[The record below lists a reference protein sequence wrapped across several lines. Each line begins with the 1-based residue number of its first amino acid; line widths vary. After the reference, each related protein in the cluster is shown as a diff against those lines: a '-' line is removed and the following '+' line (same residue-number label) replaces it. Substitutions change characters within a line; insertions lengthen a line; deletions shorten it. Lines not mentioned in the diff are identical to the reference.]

1 VKNMENVRTIIE
13 AITIV
18 LQDEKDG
25 LSYQQVYKKI
35 IDSHLYE
42 FGAKDPKAAV
52 QAKLRTHC
60 QGLEFP
66 TASPIKYFK
75 ISKRINKSNYYI
87 LIDENIENHV
97 ECKEIEDTEEEM
109 IPEEKIK
116 SSYEKYLEDLKSK
129 IIDKVRECHPSFFER
144 MVVDLLIKMGY
155 GHNDKSGQV
164 IGKSHDGGI
173 DGIIS
178 EDKLGLSLIYVQ
190 AKRYAAGNNIGSHE
204 IQAFVGAMKNV
215 QKGVFITTSTYTK
228 EAKLFAN
235 EQQQKSLKLIDGT
248 SLAELMIRY
257 GTGLESVEQ
266 YRIYKINEDYFAD
279 EG

>member
-1 VKNMENVRTIIE
+1 MENVRTIIE

-18 LQDEKDG
+18 LQDEKKG

-87 LIDENIENHV
+87 LIDKNVENHV
-97 ECKEIEDTEEEM
+97 ECKEIEDTEEDM

-116 SSYEKYLEDLKSK
+116 SSYEKYLEDLRSN

-155 GHNDKSGQV
+155 GHDDKSGQV

-228 EAKLFAN
+228 EAKSFAN
-235 EQQQKSLKLIDGT
+235 EQQQKSLKLIDGS

-257 GTGLESVEQ
+257 GIGLESVEQ

>member
-1 VKNMENVRTIIE
+1 MENIRTIIE
-13 AITIV
+13 SIIIV
-18 LQDEKDG
+18 LQGEKEG
-25 LSYQQVYKKI
+25 LSYKQVYKKI
-35 IDSHLYE
+35 VDTDLYK
-42 FGAKDPKAAV
+42 FGAKDPKSV
-52 QAKLRTHC
+52 VHGKLRRHC
-60 QGLEFP
+60 RGIDFP

-75 ISKRINKSNYYI
+75 VSKRINKLNYYV
-87 LIDENIENHV
+87 LIDETV
-97 ECKEIEDTEEEM
+97 DDCTECKEIEDTEEEM
-109 IPEEKIK
+109 LPEEKIK
-116 SSYEKYLEDLKSK
+116 SSYEKYVEDLKH
-129 IIDKVRECHPSFFER
+129 ILIDKVRECHPSFFER

-155 GHNDKSGQV
+155 GHDDKSGQV

-178 EDKLGLSLIYVQ
+178 EDKLGLSLIFVQ

-228 EAKLFAN
+228 EAKSFAN

-257 GTGLESVEQ
+257 GIGLESVEQ

>member
-1 VKNMENVRTIIE
+1 MENVRTIIE

-18 LQDEKDG
+18 LQGEKEG
-25 LSYQQVYKKI
+25 LSYQQVYRKI
-35 IDSHLYE
+35 ANSHLYE

-60 QGLEFP
+60 QGIEFP

-75 ISKRINKSNYYI
+75 ISKRINKSNYYM
-87 LIDENIENHV
+87 LIDETV
-97 ECKEIEDTEEEM
+97 EDHAKCKEIEDTEEEM
-109 IPEEKIK
+109 LPEEKIK
-116 SSYEKYLEDLKSK
+116 SSYEKYLEDLKRSL
-129 IIDKVRECHPSFFER
+129 IDKVRECHPSFFER
-144 MVVDLLIKMGY
+144 LVVDLLIKMGY
-155 GHNDKSGQV
+155 GHDDKSGQV

-190 AKRYAAGNNIGSHE
+190 AKRYAEGNNIGSHE

-215 QKGVFITTSTYTK
+215 QKGVFITTSSFTK
-228 EAKLFAN
+228 EAKSFVN
-235 EQQQKSLKLIDGT
+235 EQQQKSLKLIDSS

-257 GTGLESVEQ
+257 GVGLESVEQ